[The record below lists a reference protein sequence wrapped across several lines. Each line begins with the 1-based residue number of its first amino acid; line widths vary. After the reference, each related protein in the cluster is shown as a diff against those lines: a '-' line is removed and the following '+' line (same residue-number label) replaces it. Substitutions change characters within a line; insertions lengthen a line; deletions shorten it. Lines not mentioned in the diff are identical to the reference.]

1 MVLWLLG
8 YPDQALQNSRAALAV
23 AEVLPHPYSL
33 AMVHAFAASFHRL
46 RREVQATQARAE
58 AAVALSTT
66 QEFPMWLAWGL
77 IYRGWS
83 LTLQG
88 QGEEGILQ
96 IRQRLAGR
104 QAIGGLEYPRYL
116 ALLAEAYGKAGR
128 VEERLAALA
137 AARAIMDTT
146 GERL

>member
-1 MVLWLLG
+1 
-8 YPDQALQNSRAALAV
+8 
-23 AEVLPHPYSL
+23 
-33 AMVHAFAASFHRL
+33 MVHAFAASFHRL